1 MVFNPYALILFIAS
15 ILLLL
20 ISFRTWNMKKVRAT
34 REFSLLALACFFYT
48 LFYSFELSS
57 ADLQTVLI
65 WIRLEY
71 LGITAIAPTLL
82 AFAFKYTGRVR
93 RFRIPLVFAL
103 LAIPIVTFVMVQTF
117 NYHSLFYINPHLDQ
131 SGPFPVLAFGRGFFY
146 WLHVVN
152 ITLAILISNLLFLVM
167 WIRSNRVYRK
177 RIAYIFIGS
186 LFPTLGFFLYLTRI
200 WSMNLDIT
208 ALMLPI
214 SAIFIYYGLTK
225 HDLFELIPVARDRLF
240 EILPDGVLV
249 FDSNLRLADF
259 NSAAKEYLKLNESA
273 IGKNAADVLADW
285 PKLIRALSKGNKT
298 ICSIEILTSVNDG
311 KRWVR
316 ADFQN
321 IDQDSEEHYGQM
333 ILLHDISESRLAED
347 KLKLLASTDYLTGL
361 WNRRYFTESVE
372 RELKR
377 ADRYSRIFSLI
388 MMDLDNFK
396 QVNDNFGHSCGDQVL
411 IRLAGILKERLREV
425 DTVARLGGE
434 EFAILLPDTDAKP
447 AYNLAEELR
456 ETIAAAKITV
466 DDQEV
471 NFTVSV
477 GVSTCHRDLK
487 DVDRLLQEVDRAL
500 YKAKERGRNCTVVST
515 VNVDNN

>member
-20 ISFRTWNMKKVRAT
+20 LTFRTWNMKEVRAT

-57 ADLQTVLI
+57 ADLQTVLF

-82 AFAFKYTGRVR
+82 AFALKYTGRVR
-93 RFRIPLVFAL
+93 RFRIPLVCAL

-117 NYHSLFYINPHLDQ
+117 NYHSLYYINPYLDQ
-131 SGPFPVLAFGRGFFY
+131 SGPFPVLAFGRGSFY
-146 WLHVVN
+146 WIHVAN

-167 WIRSNRVYRK
+167 WIRSNRIYRK

-200 WSMNLDIT
+200 WSVNLDIT
-208 ALMLPI
+208 AFMLPI
-214 SAIFIYYGLTK
+214 SVIFIYYGLTK
-225 HDLFELIPVARDRLF
+225 YDLFELIPVARDRLF

-259 NSAAKEYLKLNESA
+259 NAVAKDYLALTESA
-273 IGKNAADVLADW
+273 IGKNAAAVLADW
-285 PKLIRALSKGNKT
+285 PKLVRALSKGNNT
-298 ICSIEILTSVNDG
+298 DCSIEIVTMFKDR
-311 KRWVR
+311 KKWIR
-316 ADFQN
+316 ADFQD
-321 IDQDSEEHYGQM
+321 IDQDFGDHYGQM
-333 ILLHDISESRLAED
+333 ILLHDISESHSAEE

-361 WNRRYFTESVE
+361 WNRRYFTDSAE

-377 ADRYSRIFSLI
+377 ADRYNRTFSVI
-388 MMDLDNFK
+388 MMDLDFFK
-396 QVNDNFGHSCGDQVL
+396 QINDNYGHSCGDQTL
-411 IRLAGILKERLREV
+411 ISLAGILKERLRVV

-434 EFAILLPDTDAKP
+434 EFAILLPDTDSGP
-447 AYNLAEELR
+447 AYKLAEDLR
-456 ETIAAAKITV
+456 EAIAAANITV
-466 DDQEV
+466 EDQEV
-471 NFTVSV
+471 KFTVSV
-477 GVSTCHRDLK
+477 GVATYHREIK
-487 DVDRLLQEVDRAL
+487 DVDQLFQEVDRAL
-500 YKAKERGRNCTVVST
+500 YKAKEKGRNCTVVST
-515 VNVDNN
+515 FNKEND